1 MILFVQ
7 VTAKEAVLIK
17 IFRQNRFRE
26 CAQPFNLFVDTI
38 LRDPKPAPDL
48 SVLSAPEIQVH
59 WLALAL
65 LAIFC
70 LFSWVFVAVRR
81 ALSGCRA
88 RGYSAAVQRLL
99 TVAASLAAEQTL
111 RSRSSKTLERA
122 QEFGTPAQLF
132 RGL

>member
-1 MILFVQ
+1 MRNVNLTSFEVGRGT
-7 VTAKEAVLIK
+7 VRHALKL
-17 IFRQNRFRE
+17 RQHF
-26 CAQPFNLFVDTI
+26 FN
-38 LRDPKPAPDL
+38 A
-48 SVLSAPEIQVH
+48 S
-59 WLALAL
+59 L